1 MENSQLDDVG
11 PVVGDHGGEGEEEGE
26 EAELEVPDHHRWLA
40 ALLDQPLVE
49 DAGKSGGAAGNEDSN
64 EACHRV
70 LVLFTRLDGNG
81 RSLNESNSC
90 HENKQRNPLTL
101 SETSSKQQN

>member
-1 MENSQLDDVG
+1 MKDSQLDDVG

-26 EAELEVPDHHRWLA
+26 EAELKVPDHHRGLA

-49 DAGKSGGAAGNEDSN
+49 DAGKSGGAAGNKDSN

-70 LVLFTRLDGNG
+70 LVLFTWLDGNG
-81 RSLNESNSC
+81 RSLDKSNSC
-90 HENKQRNPLTL
+90 NKNQQRDPLTL
-101 SETSSKQQN
+101 SEASPKQQD

>member
-1 MENSQLDDVG
+1 MKDSQLDDVG

-26 EAELEVPDHHRWLA
+26 EAELEVPDHHRRLA

-49 DAGKSGGAAGNEDSN
+49 DTGKSGGAAGNEDGN

-70 LVLFTRLDGNG
+70 LVLFTRLDGDG
-81 RSLNESNSC
+81 RSLDESNSC
-90 HENKQRNPLTL
+90 DENEQRDPLAL
-101 SETSSKQQN
+101 SEASPKQQD